1 MYTEEDNC
9 FIINMLWSIVLK
21 AGLFYLLVPRVFF
34 AFPSHA
40 SFYTQLVVHALLFAI
55 LFHYLHEYLET
66 VFERFENPS
75 TKVDHPCP
83 GNSRKLPS
91 GDCKTDT

>member
-1 MYTEEDNC
+1 MTQA
-9 FIINMLWSIVLK
+9 LVH
-21 AGLFYLLVPRVFF
+21 GLVFTLL
-34 AFPSHA
+34 
-40 SFYTQLVVHALLFAI
+40 L
-55 LFHYLHEYLET
+55 HYLHKYLET

-75 TKVDHPCP
+75 TKVDPPCP